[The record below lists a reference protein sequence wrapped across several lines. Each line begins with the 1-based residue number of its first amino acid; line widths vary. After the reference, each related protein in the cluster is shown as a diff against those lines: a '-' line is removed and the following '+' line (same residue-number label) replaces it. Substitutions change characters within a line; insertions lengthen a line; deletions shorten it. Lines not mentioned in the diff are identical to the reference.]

1 MKTKNYKII
10 SFYKFAQSIG
20 ATQDNI
26 SKEIDINDLLLKSYL
41 FLSKD
46 IILTKRE
53 EQEFKIFKDRYNDF
67 LEYCVQNNL
76 VKKNY
81 FQKVKFLNITTVP
94 DMSKIKIPDIKQEL
108 KEMNID
114 LDKLANIFGKFNL

>member
-10 SFYKFAQSIG
+10 LFYKFAQSIG
-20 ATQDNI
+20 AIQDNI
-26 SKEIDINDLLLKSYL
+26 SKEIDINDLLLKSYF
-41 FLSKD
+41 FLNKD
-46 IILTKRE
+46 IILTKKE

-67 LEYCVQNNL
+67 LEYCIQNNFI
-76 VKKNY
+76 KKNY
-81 FQKVKFLNITTVP
+81 FQKVKFLNIITVP

-114 LDKLANIFGKFNL
+114 LDKLADIFGKFNL